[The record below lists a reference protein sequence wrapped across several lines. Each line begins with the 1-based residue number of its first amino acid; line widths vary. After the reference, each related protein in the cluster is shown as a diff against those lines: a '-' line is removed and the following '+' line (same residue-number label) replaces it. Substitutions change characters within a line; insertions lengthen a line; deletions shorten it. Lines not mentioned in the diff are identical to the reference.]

1 MDREPTKWIKK
12 EETDEVQT
20 ELHLIAQDYP
30 CSMNVKE
37 ELEEGV
43 NKEFLEDPL
52 KAGDPSVCVKQDP
65 ELKHRAAG
73 SEHNSVEDP
82 LGISLSTDFIKED
95 PELNITENTA
105 QDYPCSMNVKEE
117 LEEGVNKEFLE
128 DPLKAGDPSVC
139 VKQDPELKHRA
150 AGSEHN
156 SVEDPLGISLSTDFI
171 KEDPEL
177 NITENTAQVYPCS
190 MNVKE
195 ELEEGAN
202 KEFLE
207 DPLRADDHSVWV
219 KQYPELKQHAA
230 GSEHNSVE
238 DPLGIFWSTD
248 FIKEDPELNLEM
260 NITENTIL
268 DAVHHAGIRLAT
280 AAYRTSPAPSL
291 CAEAGEPPLTIRRQL
306 LLVRQACG
314 NLSKIRI

>member
-12 EETDEVQT
+12 DETDEVET
-20 ELHLIAQDYP
+20 ELHFIAQDYP

-37 ELEEGV
+37 ELEESVNKEAQDYPCSMNVKEELEESV

-95 PELNITENTA
+95 SELNITENT
-105 QDYPCSMNVKEE
+105 
-117 LEEGVNKEFLE
+117 FLE

-156 SVEDPLGISLSTDFI
+156 SVEDPLGIFLSTDFI

-177 NITENTAQVYPCS
+177 NITENTIYS
-190 MNVKE
+190 DYWW
-195 ELEEGAN
+195 EL
-202 KEFLE
+202 
-207 DPLRADDHSVWV
+207 
-219 KQYPELKQHAA
+219 QH
-230 GSEHNSVE
+230 
-238 DPLGIFWSTD
+238 I
-248 FIKEDPELNLEM
+248 M
-260 NITENTIL
+260 
-268 DAVHHAGIRLAT
+268 
-280 AAYRTSPAPSL
+280 
-291 CAEAGEPPLTIRRQL
+291 
-306 LLVRQACG
+306 
-314 NLSKIRI
+314 